1 VKTCSAETLWL
12 DPARIRFKISPVA
25 DLHGIV
31 AGEWDRERA
40 FALDGAIKHRAIAQR
55 YRDGRPWEETDL
67 FREAYARRL
76 AAGEPVRGAAT
87 MQALLDQYYTR
98 VDRMFDDMKFR
109 GFQIWDGSRNYPLPT
124 LLLGRGEIFIG
135 NQGNHRLA
143 MAQVLGLA
151 KFAGKVTCRHQL
163 A

>member
-1 VKTCSAETLWL
+1 LAGTVGGDW
-12 DPARIRFKISPVA
+12 
-25 DLHGIV
+25 DL
-31 AGEWDRERA
+31 ERA

-55 YRDGRPWEETDL
+55 YRDGARWEETDL

-87 MQALLDQYYTR
+87 MRELLDQYYTR
-98 VDRMFDDMKFR
+98 VDGMFDDMKAR
-109 GFQIWDGSRNYPLPT
+109 GFVFRDGRHHHPLPT

-143 MAQVLGLA
+143 MAQVLGLDR
-151 KFAGKVTCRHQL
+151 FAGKVICRHPSAL
-163 A
+163 PPG